1 MRSVFP
7 IDFFVRYEKP
17 VKLWRYPLD
26 QHHVRKV
33 ERLREIA
40 DEVCLPEQHFLNKSL
55 QDPLHAI
62 WSTRLA
68 VRVRMMKLMLIKYI
82 RRLKTKKKIITHST
96 IMH

>member
-7 IDFFVRYEKP
+7 IDFSVRYEKP
-17 VKLWRYPLD
+17 VKLWRYPQD

-40 DEVCLPEQHFLNKSL
+40 DEVYVCQSNKSL

-62 WSTRLA
+62 W
-68 VRVRMMKLMLIKYI
+68 KYKVGGEDKDDEI
-82 RRLKTKKKIITHST
+82 DANQIHQEIENENK
-96 IMH
+96 